1 MLTEKNVPFTYREY
15 TKEPLSVDEI
25 KDLLHK
31 LNASVFDILRSRDA
45 KSLGL
50 TMEESE
56 EEVIALMAQHPKLM
70 QRPIGVVGN
79 RAVVGRPYDALLSL
93 L

>member
-1 MLTEKNVPFTYREY
+1 MLTEKNVSFTYREY
-15 TKEPLSVDEI
+15 TKEPLSIDEI
-25 KDLLHK
+25 KELLKK
-31 LNASVFDILRSRDA
+31 LNTSVFDILRSRDA

-79 RAVVGRPYDALLSL
+79 QAVVGRPHEALLSL